1 MARAG
6 CLVSVASLVVACG
19 HAPPPAPAAEK
30 PVGSFADLAG
40 AWVRD
45 DDMGWFYK
53 LTLDGNGNLDQTID
67 RDQVGRCQQ
76 TGKLTA
82 GDAPKRF
89 KLALAK
95 DTCTELGDAASTTVT
110 VESFT
115 GDKLVLVVGT
125 ARRAYH
131 RAPEQ

>member
-19 HAPPPAPAAEK
+19 HAAAPPPAAEK
-30 PVGSFADLAG
+30 PLGAVADLAG

-53 LTLDGNGNLDQTID
+53 LALDAKGNLDQTVD

-76 TGKLTA
+76 VGTLTA
-82 GDAPKRF
+82 GDAPRHF
-89 KLALAK
+89 KLALSK
-95 DTCTELGDAASTTVT
+95 DTCTELGDAASATVT

-115 GDKLVLVVGT
+115 GDKLVLVVGKT
-125 ARRAYH
+125 RRAYH
-131 RAPEQ
+131 RAPDQ

>member
-19 HAPPPAPAAEK
+19 HAPPPPPAAEK
-30 PVGSFADLAG
+30 TVGSVADLAG

-53 LTLDGNGNLDQTID
+53 LALDAKGNLDQTVD
-67 RDQVGRCQQ
+67 RGQIGPCEQVG
-76 TGKLTA
+76 TLTA
-82 GDAPKRF
+82 GDAPSHF
-89 KLALAK
+89 KLALSK
-95 DTCTELGDAASTTVT
+95 DNCTELGDAASSAVT

-115 GDKLVLVVGT
+115 GDKLVLVVGK

-131 RAPEQ
+131 RAPQQ